1 MLSNLVLIH
10 CKAYTKTKSKD
21 LFFILAAL
29 NFLNIKLIRILGF
42 ALLFVGSCICSQAQ
56 IKLTLSGTVWKGTE
70 LPTKKG
76 TELYFQNDTLV
87 IVDLEGYNPAD
98 QYLTRQKGDTLF
110 LSLIEENSFA
120 CREEKPARYK
130 IFWANNGEKL
140 YLKPLEDACI
150 TRFTL
155 LVSESPWLR
164 KREDNELRND
174 WYFLDPEK
182 DKVPGISLYQ
192 AYNLLK
198 FRKSSPV
205 IVAVID
211 CPADYTHEDLKEK
224 MWVNAQEIPD
234 NKFDDDKNGHKD
246 DVNGWFFNCSPLGI
260 PIQNEQPEATQIYA
274 MWKPR
279 FDSLQGKKLTARDQ
293 RDLKVFEKA
302 KIEYEKGREITDGLK
317 ILFSDSIKFRIT
329 LEKLLNQ
336 ASEPVT
342 KDQIIDWKMNA
353 DAYETG
359 IIDLIFKTFRPAFQ
373 NFAQYVSQT
382 KRNFSSLKREQSEKW
397 LYTFNPDFNPRQPI
411 GDHPE
416 KFAEKMY
423 GSGFLKQTSSMEND
437 HGTHVAGIIGAKRG
451 NGKGIDGIAENVKVM
466 TLGAVPSAGDERD
479 KDVANCIR
487 YAVDNGAKIINMSFA
502 KRFSPFKPEVDAAV
516 LYAESKGALFINAS
530 GNSCLN
536 TDSVPFYPT
545 GTFENGN
552 VSKTWI
558 EVGNS
563 THLLNEVL
571 VARTS
576 NYGKK
581 TVDLFAPGSSIFS
594 TTPGNTYESFTGTSM
609 SAPVV
614 SGVAALIWSY
624 FPTLTATELK
634 VVLLESVY
642 IPEIK
647 EVGKPGT
654 DILVPFSS
662 LSKTGGILN
671 AKRAVFAAEK
681 MLKRKKVK

>member
-1 MLSNLVLIH
+1 MIRFLIIIL
-10 CKAYTKTKSKD
+10 
-21 LFFILAAL
+21 LFFGNCLWVS
-29 NFLNIKLIRILGF
+29 G
-42 ALLFVGSCICSQAQ
+42 Q
-56 IKLTLSGTVWKGTE
+56 IKLSLTGTIWKGTG

-140 YLKPLEDACI
+140 YLKPIEDACI

-155 LVSESPWLR
+155 LVSESPWFR
-164 KREDNELRND
+164 KREENELRAD

-192 AYNLLK
+192 AYSLLK

-205 IVAVID
+205 VVAVID
-211 CPADYTHEDLKEK
+211 CPADYSHEDLKEK
-224 MWVNAQEIPD
+224 VWVNPKEIPG
-234 NKFDDDKNGHKD
+234 NQIDDDKNGFKD
-246 DVNGWFFNCSPLGI
+246 DVNGWFFSCSKSGV
-260 PIQNEQPEATQIYA
+260 PIQNEQPEVTQIYA
-274 MWKPR
+274 IWKPR
-279 FDSLQGKKLTARDQ
+279 FDSLKGKKLTVREQ
-293 RDLKVFEKA
+293 RDLKIFEKA
-302 KIEYEKGREITDGLK
+302 KIEFEKGKQNADLLK
-317 ILFSDSIKFRIT
+317 LIFSDAQQFNKTMDKF
-329 LEKLLNQ
+329 LSQ
-336 ASEPVT
+336 ASDPVT
-342 KDQIIDWKMNA
+342 RDQILDWKANA
-353 DAYETG
+353 DAYEIG
-359 IIDLIFKTFRPAFQ
+359 LIDLILNLYRPAVQ
-373 NFAQYVSQT
+373 NFAQFVKASKANYSA
-382 KRNFSSLKREQSEKW
+382 LKRDYSEKW
-397 LYTFNPDFNPRQPI
+397 MYAFNPDFNPRLMI

-423 GSGFLKQTSSMEND
+423 GSGFLKQPTLMEND

-451 NGKGIDGIAENVKVM
+451 NGKGIEGIAENVKIM
-466 TLGAVPSAGDERD
+466 TLGAVPSNGDERD

-502 KRFSPFKPEVDAAV
+502 KRFSSFKPEVDAAV
-516 LYAESKGALFINAS
+516 LYAESKNVLLINAS
-530 GNSCLN
+530 GNSSSN
-536 TDSVPFYPT
+536 TDSIPFYPI
-545 GTFENGN
+545 GTFENGK
-552 VSKTWI
+552 VAKTWI

-563 THLLNEVL
+563 TNSLSEVL
-571 VARTS
+571 VARSS

-581 TVDLFAPGSSIFS
+581 TVDLFAPGTDIFS
-594 TTPGNTYESFTGTSM
+594 STPGNTYEAFTGTSM
-609 SAPVV
+609 SAPVTA
-614 SGVAALIWSY
+614 GVAALIWSY
-624 FPTLTATELK
+624 FPKLTATELK
-634 VVLLESVY
+634 TVLLESVY

-654 DILVPFSS
+654 KTLVPFSS
-662 LSKTGGILN
+662 LSKTGGIVN

-681 MLKRKKVK
+681 MMKRKRIK

>member
-1 MLSNLVLIH
+1 MVS
-10 CKAYTKTKSKD
+10 
-21 LFFILAAL
+21 
-29 NFLNIKLIRILGF
+29 G
-42 ALLFVGSCICSQAQ
+42 Q
-56 IKLTLSGTVWKGTE
+56 IKLKLEGSIWKGTE

-76 TELYFQNDTLV
+76 TELYFQGDTLV

-98 QYLTRQKGDTLF
+98 QYLTTQKGDTLF

-120 CREEKPARYK
+120 CRDEKPARYK

-140 YLKPLEDACI
+140 YLKPIEDACI

-155 LVSESPWLR
+155 LVSESPWFR
-164 KREDNELRND
+164 KREENELRND

-211 CPADYTHEDLKEK
+211 CPADYLHEDLKEK
-224 MWVNAQEIPD
+224 MWVNSKEILD
-234 NKFDDDKNGHKD
+234 NQIDDDKNGFKD
-246 DVNGWFFNCSPLGI
+246 DINGWFFMCSSSGI

-279 FDSLQGKKLTARDQ
+279 FDSLKGKKLTARDL

-302 KIEYEKGREITDGLK
+302 KIEYKKGRQNADILK
-317 ILFSDSIKFRIT
+317 LIFSDSLKFRKT
-329 LEKLLNQ
+329 MDKFLSQ

-342 KDQIIDWKMNA
+342 KDQIMDWKTNA
-353 DAYETG
+353 DPYESG
-359 IIDLIFKTFRPAFQ
+359 LIDLILTMYRPAYI
-373 NFAQYVSQT
+373 NFAQFVKKS
-382 KRNFSSLKREQSEKW
+382 KNDFSGLKRDYSPKW
-397 LYTFNPDFNPRQPI
+397 LYTFNPDFNPRLAI

-423 GSGFLKQTSSMEND
+423 GAGFLKTPSDMEND

-451 NGKGIDGIAENVKVM
+451 NGKGIDGIAENVKIM
-466 TLGAVPSAGDERD
+466 TLGAVPSSGDERD
-479 KDVANCIR
+479 KDVANSIR
-487 YAVDNGAKIINMSFA
+487 YATDNGAKIINMSFA

-516 LYAESKGALFINAS
+516 QYAESKGVLLINAS
-530 GNSCLN
+530 GNSSIN
-536 TDSVPFYPT
+536 TDSIPFYPT
-545 GTFENGN
+545 GNFENKQVAKN
-552 VSKTWI
+552 WI

-563 THLLNEVL
+563 THYLNEIL
-571 VARTS
+571 VALTS

-614 SGVAALIWSY
+614 AGVAALIWSY
-624 FPTLTATELK
+624 FPKLTATELK
-634 VVLLESVY
+634 TVLLESAY
-642 IPEIK
+642 TPEIK
-647 EVGKPGT
+647 EVGKPGANL
-654 DILVPFSS
+654 LVPFSG
-662 LSKTGGILN
+662 LSKTGGIVN
-671 AKRAVFAAEK
+671 AKRAIFAAEK
-681 MLKRKKVK
+681 MMKLKKRK